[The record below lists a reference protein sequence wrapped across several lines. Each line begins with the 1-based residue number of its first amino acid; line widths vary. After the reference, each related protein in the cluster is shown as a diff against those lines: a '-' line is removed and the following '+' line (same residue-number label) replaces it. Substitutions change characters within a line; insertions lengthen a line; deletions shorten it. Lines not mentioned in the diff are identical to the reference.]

1 MNEEYIFQRFQE
13 FLNTI
18 PLAVV
23 KCKLVIND
31 DGYIKDFIFLEAN
44 DYTEKIT
51 DIDNE
56 ILINKSAVELFPIIK
71 QSLFDWIKIF
81 GEAAITYDDKMVEQ
95 YFEAFDKYLK
105 IHVFSYERGYFY
117 LFIIDLTE
125 KREIKKSI
133 LERDRQ
139 IEYLQNELKRKVIID
154 NLTNV
159 YNHQFIIDNI
169 KNEIDNYNENN
180 TEFTVVLLDIDD
192 FKKINDKYGKKEG
205 DRVLKEIAA
214 AISASIRKID
224 IVGRYGCD
232 EFAVVLTNVDI
243 DIAKIIV
250 ERIKNDINR
259 LVDDLPGKKVTVSGA
274 VLEYSGQTIEEFIKN
289 IEQKILKAKSLG
301 QNVIMI

>member
-1 MNEEYIFQRFQE
+1 MNERFQQ

-18 PLAVV
+18 PLAVI
-23 KCKLVIND
+23 KCKLVTSS
-31 DGYIKDFIFLEAN
+31 DGYIKDFIFIEAN
-44 DYTEKIT
+44 YCTEKIT
-51 DIDNE
+51 GIENK
-56 ILINKSAVELFPIIK
+56 ILINKSAVQLFPELK
-71 QSLFDWIKIF
+71 KSLFDWIKIF

-95 YFEAFDKYLK
+95 YFEVFNKYLK
-105 IHVFSYERGYFY
+105 IHVFSYEEGYFY
-117 LFIIDLTE
+117 LFIIDQTE

-139 IEYLQNELKRKVIID
+139 IEYLQNELKNKAIID

-169 KNEIDNYNENN
+169 KNEIDSFHEND
-180 TEFTVVLLDIDD
+180 TEFTMVLLDIDD
-192 FKKINDKYGKKEG
+192 FKKINNKYGKKQG
-205 DRVLKEIAA
+205 DRVLKQIASA
-214 AISASIRKID
+214 VSASIRKID

-274 VLEYSGQTIEEFIKN
+274 VLEYGGETIEEYIKN

-301 QNVIMI
+301 QNIIMI